1 MLLQFEFVV
10 PDRVEM
16 VEGDKFAASS
26 RAMPGRAYLGDTPEE
41 ARRRLKQ
48 ELETVGLKH
57 LARLYQWPGYD
68 TPQMAPE
75 LTVPEAS

>member
-10 PDRVEM
+10 PDRVEIAE
-16 VEGDKFAASS
+16 VHKFAASS
-26 RAMPGRAYLGDTPEE
+26 SAMPGHAYLGDTPEE

-48 ELETVGLKH
+48 ELEALGLRQ